1 VHPTEL
7 PHVYLIGCW
16 DAKRDQFV
24 KFLARGA
31 QDEGRIFEE
40 FLDYVGDAENACLY
54 HWTDFEIGQM
64 TKVIQRWPATEGPLR
79 KLISS
84 CVDLKQIIQSAVY
97 LPVPTFSLKSV
108 APALGFRWRQESF
121 GAFESMV
128 CYWDYLDDG
137 EKSTINKAI
146 LYNEDDCVSMW
157 HIDQE
162 LTRQLGG

>member
-1 VHPTEL
+1 
-7 PHVYLIGCW
+7 
-16 DAKRDQFV
+16 
-24 KFLARGA
+24 
-31 QDEGRIFEE
+31 
-40 FLDYVGDAENACLY
+40 
-54 HWTDFEIGQM
+54 M
-64 TKVIQRWPATEGPLR
+64 TKVIQRWPTLEGGLR

-128 CYWDYLDDG
+128 CYWDYLDAV

-162 LTRQLGG
+162 LTKRLGS